1 MSGLDKIKA
10 QILKDAQD
18 AADAQMAEAAAQV
31 KEINAQAEEET
42 KIRLAQIAAQSEMK
56 IKNIQERS
64 VSAIDLKHR
73 TRLLEVR
80 QQLISETIE
89 QAYTAISEMDA
100 QAYAAVL
107 KQLVAAHVWPQEGQI
122 IFADADR
129 ARLPEGFE
137 EDVLK
142 IAEAAGGSLTVS
154 DEKRNIENGFVLV
167 YGGIEENCTLRSI
180 FDEKKDQLSDLVRT
194 TLGI

>member
-18 AADAQMAEAAAQV
+18 AADAQMAEAVAQV

>member
-89 QAYTAISEMDA
+89 QAYTVISEMDA